1 MPGDLDEDLTERDGI
16 GRERFRSGRAGGGGE
31 GYDGAV
37 EFDLGVEFRIIR
49 VRAGFG
55 VGLFQA
61 PSSYR
66 QANPQ
71 GPQHIPRSYPLPP
84 PSRYSDPGRKGWVYG
99 LAVDPAR
106 DVTGRRPEGDRIQGA
121 VEELVSPAPGHR
133 ACLTSRLS
141 GSVIIPEE
149 SYLLIESTFLFRA
162 GSVESPFLP
171 SPSRTPKTG

>member
-1 MPGDLDEDLTERDGI
+1 MSGDLDEDLTERDGI
-16 GRERFRSGRAGGGGE
+16 GREGFRPGRARGGE
-31 GYDGAV
+31 GCDGAV
-37 EFDLGVEFRIIR
+37 EFDFGVEFRVIR
-49 VRAGFG
+49 VNFKPGY
-55 VGLFQA
+55 FQA

-84 PSRYSDPGRKGWVYG
+84 ASRYSDPGRKGRVYG
-99 LAVDPAR
+99 LPVDPAR
-106 DVTGRRPEGDRIQGA
+106 DVTGGRSEGDRIQGA

-133 ACLTSRLS
+133 VCRSFRLS

-149 SYLLIESTFLFRA
+149 SYLLIEPTCPFRA